1 MRPVLKAGLR
11 RLWRPGGALQVGVTP
26 GRSLLLNGLGPAA
39 TRFVGALDGT
49 RDVPGLLAHAEGL
62 GLPGAQATT
71 LLDVL
76 MRAGFLDDAGY
87 DPGPALRALDP
98 AESDRLA
105 PDLAALALGY
115 LVPGGAV
122 RAMTRRRMAVVTVY
136 GCGRVGASIAHLL
149 AAAGV
154 GCVVPVDAGR
164 ARAAD
169 AAPAGFRNPQAPSHR
184 DAREVPGPRRV
195 RAGVRAEGVRAAGA
209 RAEGVRVEGVPVA
222 GVEVSPPG
230 KTPSSADPGSRPADN
245 PADNPGDNTASAS
258 HSPSEEGPGSGPRRQ
273 DLVRALIRTAAPAT
287 RTTLP
292 ANRQHPDLAVLAP
305 VADGYPAQAATLHAA
320 GVPHLSAEVHET
332 TGVLGP
338 FVQPG
343 RTSCLRCRDLYRTA
357 RDPGW
362 PRAMVPFGGVDAV
375 PAGADRACDVLL
387 ASQIALLAAM
397 HVLAFVEGDPPPT
410 VNAAIEVVPP
420 FGVQTRHERPPHP
433 DCGCGTQ
440 DAVLPVPLVHS

>member
-1 MRPVLKAGLR
+1 MRPVLKTGLR

-49 RDVPGLLAHAEGL
+49 RDIPGLLSHAEEL
-62 GLPGAQATT
+62 GLSGAQATT

-76 MRAGFLDDAGY
+76 ARAGFLDDAGY

-98 AESDRLA
+98 AEADRLA

-136 GCGRVGASIAHLL
+136 GCGRVGASVAHLL
-149 AAAGV
+149 AAAGI

-169 AAPAGFRNPQAPSHR
+169 AAPAGFRNPRATSRRDAWKERDERDDR
-184 DAREVPGPRRV
+184 DARNVPGARRRGPSPLAEPGESPAGESPR
-195 RAGVRAEGVRAAGA
+195 
-209 RAEGVRVEGVPVA
+209 
-222 GVEVSPPG
+222 
-230 KTPSSADPGSRPADN
+230 
-245 PADNPGDNTASAS
+245 GD
-258 HSPSEEGPGSGPRRQ
+258 GPRRQ
-273 DLVRALIRTAAPAT
+273 DLVRALIRGSAPAT

-305 VADGYPAQAATLHAA
+305 VADGYPAQAAALQAA
-320 GVPHLSAEVHET
+320 GVPHLPAEVHET

-343 RTSCLRCRDLYRTA
+343 RTSCLRCRDLFRSA

-362 PRAMVPFGGVDAV
+362 PRAMVPFGGVDAA
-375 PAGADRACDVLL
+375 PDDTGRACDALL
-387 ASQIALLAAM
+387 ATQVALLAAL

-410 VNAAIEVVPP
+410 VNAALEVVPP
-420 FGVQTRHERPPHP
+420 FGAQTRHERPPHP
-433 DCGCGTQ
+433 ECGCGAEVP
-440 DAVLPVPLVHS
+440 DHAVPAPLVHS

>member
-1 MRPVLKAGLR
+1 MHPVLKAGLR

-39 TRFVGALDGT
+39 TTFVGALDGR
-49 RDVPGLLAHAEGL
+49 RDIPALLRLAEEV

-76 MRAGFLDDAGY
+76 ARAGFLDDAAY
-87 DPGPALRALDP
+87 DPGPALRALDVSE
-98 AESDRLA
+98 ADRLA
-105 PDLAALALGY
+105 PDMAALALGY

-122 RAMTRRRMAVVTVY
+122 RAMTRRRMAVIAVY
-136 GCGRVGASIAHLL
+136 GCGRVGASIAHML
-149 AAAGV
+149 AAAGI
-154 GCVVPVDAGR
+154 GCVVPIDSGR
-164 ARAAD
+164 ARPAD
-169 AAPAGFRNPQAPSHR
+169 AAPAGFRNPRGLSHR
-184 DAREVPGPRRV
+184 DEREVPGPRR
-195 RAGVRAEGVRAAGA
+195 GRAA
-209 RAEGVRVEGVPVA
+209 RAASDPQAEADADASIAPTPGLA
-222 GVEVSPPG
+222 SPP
-230 KTPSSADPGSRPADN
+230 
-245 PADNPGDNTASAS
+245 
-258 HSPSEEGPGSGPRRQ
+258 PRRQ
-273 DLVRALIRTAAPAT
+273 DLVRALIRASAPAT

-292 ANRQHPDLAVLAP
+292 ANRQHPDVAILAP
-305 VADGYPAQAATLHAA
+305 IADGYPALAASLQSD

-375 PAGADRACDVLL
+375 PAVEDRACDVML
-387 ASQIALLAAM
+387 ATHLAVQTVL

-410 VNAAIEVVPP
+410 VNATLEMAPP
-420 FGVQTRHERPPHP
+420 FGAQTRHERPPHA
-433 DCGCGTQ
+433 DCGCLTE
-440 DAVLPVPLVHS
+440 DAAVVPSAASGALREHR

>member
-39 TRFVGALDGT
+39 TAFVGALDGR
-49 RDVPGLLAHAEGL
+49 RDIAGLLTLAEEV

-76 MRAGFLDDAGY
+76 ARAGFLDDAGY
-87 DPGPALRALDP
+87 DPGPALRALDVTE
-98 AESDRLA
+98 ADRLA
-105 PDLAALALGY
+105 PDMAALALGY

-122 RAMTRRRMAVVTVY
+122 RAMTRRRMAVVAVY
-136 GCGRVGASIAHLL
+136 GCGRVGASAAHML

-154 GCVVPVDAGR
+154 GCVVPIDSGR
-164 ARAAD
+164 ARPAD
-169 AAPAGFRNPQAPSHR
+169 AAPAGFRNPRGLSHR
-184 DAREVPGPRRV
+184 DERDFPGPRRGRGT
-195 RAGVRAEGVRAAGA
+195 RATSSGSRTEATANAKANSNANPDTETNTTANAEAEADPAVAPGVA
-209 RAEGVRVEGVPVA
+209 
-222 GVEVSPPG
+222 SPP
-230 KTPSSADPGSRPADN
+230 
-245 PADNPGDNTASAS
+245 
-258 HSPSEEGPGSGPRRQ
+258 PRRQ
-273 DLVRALIRTAAPAT
+273 DLVRTLIRASAPAT

-292 ANRQHPDLAVLAP
+292 ANRQHPDVAILAP
-305 VADGYPAQAATLHAA
+305 IADGYPALAATLQAD
-320 GVPHLSAEVHET
+320 GVPHLAAEVHET

-375 PAGADRACDVLL
+375 PAVEDRACDVVL
-387 ASQIALLAAM
+387 ATHLAVQAVS
-397 HVLAFVEGDPPPT
+397 HVLAFIEGDPPPT
-410 VNAAIEVVPP
+410 VNATLEVVPP
-420 FGVQTRHERPPHP
+420 FGAQTRHERPAHP
-433 DCGCGTQ
+433 DCGCLAEGAETAP
-440 DAVLPVPLVHS
+440 AVPSPLMRR

>member
-1 MRPVLKAGLR
+1 MRPVVKAGLR

-39 TRFVGALDGT
+39 TRFVGALDGS
-49 RDVPGLLAHAEGL
+49 RDIPGLLAHAEHL
-62 GLPGAQATT
+62 GLPAAQATT

-76 MRAGFLDDAGY
+76 ARAGFLDDAGY

-98 AESDRLA
+98 AETDRLA

-122 RAMTRRRMAVVTVY
+122 RAMTRRRTAVVTVY
-136 GCGRVGASIAHLL
+136 GCGRVGASVAHLL

-164 ARAAD
+164 ARSAD
-169 AAPAGFRNPQAPSHR
+169 AAPAGFRNPRAVGHR
-184 DAREVPGPRRV
+184 DEWDVPGPRRG
-195 RAGVRAEGVRAAGA
+195 RRPSHLKTGE
-209 RAEGVRVEGVPVA
+209 
-222 GVEVSPPG
+222 SPPG
-230 KTPSSADPGSRPADN
+230 ETPT
-245 PADNPGDNTASAS
+245 GD
-258 HSPSEEGPGSGPRRQ
+258 PRRH
-273 DLVRALIRTAAPAT
+273 DLVRALIRASAPAT

-305 VADGYPAQAATLHAA
+305 VADSYPAQAAALQAA
-320 GVPHLSAEVHET
+320 GVPHLTAEVHET

-343 RTSCLRCRDLYRTA
+343 RTSCLRCRDLFRTA

-375 PAGADRACDVLL
+375 PAGGDRACDVVL
-387 ASQIALLAAM
+387 ATQLAVLAAQ

-410 VNAAIEVVPP
+410 VNAVVEVVPP
-420 FGVQTRHERPPHP
+420 FGTQTRHERPAHP
-433 DCGCGTQ
+433 DCGCGAEVA
-440 DAVLPVPLVHS
+440 DVASAAHPPLVHS

>member
-39 TRFVGALDGT
+39 TAFVGALDGR
-49 RDVPGLLAHAEGL
+49 RDIAGLLSLAEEV

-71 LLDVL
+71 LLDML
-76 MRAGFLDDAGY
+76 ARAGFLDDAGY
-87 DPGPALRALDP
+87 DPGPALRTLDV
-98 AESDRLA
+98 AEADRLA
-105 PDLAALALGY
+105 PDMAALALGY

-122 RAMTRRRMAVVTVY
+122 RAMTRRRMAVVAVY
-136 GCGRVGASIAHLL
+136 GCGRVGASVAHML

-154 GCVVPVDAGR
+154 GCVVPIDSGR

-169 AAPAGFRNPQAPSHR
+169 AAPAGFRNPRGLSHR
-184 DAREVPGPRRV
+184 DEREVPGPRRG
-195 RAGVRAEGVRAAGA
+195 RGA
-209 RAEGVRVEGVPVA
+209 RAA
-222 GVEVSPPG
+222 SA
-230 KTPSSADPGSRPADN
+230 ADPLVDPDTDPAAAEAGHAA
-245 PADNPGDNTASAS
+245 PP
-258 HSPSEEGPGSGPRRQ
+258 PRRQ
-273 DLVRALIRTAAPAT
+273 DLVRALIRASAPAT
-287 RTTLP
+287 RTSLP
-292 ANRQHPDLAVLAP
+292 ANRQHPDVAVLAP
-305 VADGYPAQAATLHAA
+305 IADGYPALAATLQSH

-343 RTSCLRCRDLYRTA
+343 RTSCLRCRDLHRTV

-375 PAGADRACDVLL
+375 PAAEDRACDVML
-387 ASQIALLAAM
+387 ATHLAVQAVL

-410 VNAAIEVVPP
+410 MNATLELVPP
-420 FGVQTRHERPPHP
+420 FGAQSRHERPAHP
-433 DCGCGTQ
+433 DCGCLIEAMEAADSHLSFRG
-440 DAVLPVPLVHS
+440 SR

>member
-1 MRPVLKAGLR
+1 MRPVLKTGLR

-49 RDVPGLLAHAEGL
+49 RDIPALLSHAEEL
-62 GLPGAQATT
+62 GLSGAQATT

-76 MRAGFLDDAGY
+76 ARAGFLDDAGY

-98 AESDRLA
+98 AEADRLA

-122 RAMTRRRMAVVTVY
+122 RAMTRRRMAVVAVY
-136 GCGRVGASIAHLL
+136 GCGRIGASVAHLL

-169 AAPAGFRNPQAPSHR
+169 AAPAGFRNPRATRQR
-184 DAREVPGPRRV
+184 DETDVPGPRR
-195 RAGVRAEGVRAAGA
+195 RRPSFLPDAGESPAG
-209 RAEGVRVEGVPVA
+209 
-222 GVEVSPPG
+222 EVL
-230 KTPSSADPGSRPADN
+230 ADDDA
-245 PADNPGDNTASAS
+245 
-258 HSPSEEGPGSGPRRQ
+258 RRQ
-273 DLVRALIRTAAPAT
+273 DLVRALIRGSAPAT

-292 ANRQHPDLAVLAP
+292 ANRQHPDVAVLAP
-305 VADGYPAQAATLHAA
+305 VGDGYPAQAAALQAA
-320 GVPHLSAEVHET
+320 GVPHLPAEVHET

-343 RTSCLRCRDLYRTA
+343 RTSCLRCRDLFRSA

-362 PRAMVPFGGVDAV
+362 PRAMVPFGGVDAA
-375 PAGADRACDVLL
+375 PNGAGRACDVLL
-387 ASQIALLAAM
+387 ATQVALLAAL

-410 VNAAIEVVPP
+410 VNAALEVVPP
-420 FGVQTRHERPPHP
+420 FGAQTRHDRPPHP
-433 DCGCGTQ
+433 ECGCGADIPDRTE
-440 DAVLPVPLVHS
+440 AVPPLVHS

>member
-39 TRFVGALDGT
+39 TAFVGALDGR
-49 RDVPGLLAHAEGL
+49 RDIAGLLTLAEEL

-76 MRAGFLDDAGY
+76 ARAGFLDDAGY
-87 DPGPALRALDP
+87 DPGPALRALDV
-98 AESDRLA
+98 AETDRLA
-105 PDLAALALGY
+105 PDMAALALGY

-122 RAMTRRRMAVVTVY
+122 RAMTRRRTAVIAVY
-136 GCGRVGASIAHLL
+136 GCGRVGASVAHML

-154 GCVVPVDAGR
+154 GCVVPIDGGR
-164 ARAAD
+164 ARPAD
-169 AAPAGFRNPQAPSHR
+169 AAPAGFGNPRGLSHR
-184 DAREVPGPRRV
+184 DEREVPGPRRG
-195 RAGVRAEGVRAAGA
+195 RTTQAADKTTDKTADETADKTAG
-209 RAEGVRVEGVPVA
+209 
-222 GVEVSPPG
+222 
-230 KTPSSADPGSRPADN
+230 
-245 PADNPGDNTASAS
+245 NTAAAA
-258 HSPSEEGPGSGPRRQ
+258 EADTGPELAAESGLAAPPPRRQ
-273 DLVRALIRTAAPAT
+273 DLVRALIRATAPST

-292 ANRQHPDLAVLAP
+292 TNRQHPDVAILAP
-305 VADGYPAQAATLHAA
+305 IADGYPALASSLQSD
-320 GVPHLSAEVHET
+320 GVPHLSVEVHET

-343 RTSCLRCRDLYRTA
+343 RSSCLRCRDLYRTA

-375 PAGADRACDVLL
+375 PAVEDRACDVML
-387 ASQIALLAAM
+387 ATLVAVQATL

-410 VNAAIEVVPP
+410 VNAALEVVPP
-420 FGVQTRHERPPHP
+420 FGAQTRYDRPPHP
-433 DCGCGTQ
+433 DCGCLVTGTE
-440 DAVLPVPLVHS
+440 AAAAAPTPLVHR

>member
-26 GRSLLLNGLGPAA
+26 GRSLLVNGLGPAA
-39 TRFVGALDGT
+39 TRFVAAVDGT
-49 RDVPGLLAHAEGL
+49 RDVPGLLAHGEEL
-62 GLPGAQATT
+62 GLSGSQATT
-71 LLDVL
+71 LLDML
-76 MRAGFLDDAGY
+76 ARAGFLDDAGY
-87 DPGPALRALDP
+87 DPGPALRALDV
-98 AESDRLA
+98 AEADRLA

-122 RAMTRRRMAVVTVY
+122 RAMTRRRMAVVAVY
-136 GCGRVGASIAHLL
+136 GCGRVGSSVAHLL

-154 GCVVPVDAGR
+154 GCVVPIDAGR

-169 AAPAGFRNPQAPSHR
+169 AAPAGFRNPRALSHR
-184 DAREVPGPRRV
+184 EARDVPGPRRG
-195 RAGVRAEGVRAAGA
+195 RRFA
-209 RAEGVRVEGVPVA
+209 
-222 GVEVSPPG
+222 
-230 KTPSSADPGSRPADN
+230 SADQ
-245 PADNPGDNTASAS
+245 ASAAD
-258 HSPSEEGPGSGPRRQ
+258 PPATPDIGETLTEETPQDPEPRRQ
-273 DLVRALIRTAAPAT
+273 DLVRALIRASAPST

-305 VADGYPAQAATLHAA
+305 VADGYPALAASLQTA

-375 PAGADRACDVLL
+375 PAGVDRACDVML
-387 ASQIALLAAM
+387 ATQLAVLAAT
-397 HVLAFVEGDPPPT
+397 HVLAYVEGDRPPT
-410 VNAAIEVVPP
+410 VNAALEVVPP
-420 FGVQTRHERPPHP
+420 FGAQTGYERPPHP
-433 DCGCGTQ
+433 DCGCGAEVAE
-440 DAVLPVPLVHS
+440 AVSAPLVHS

>member
-1 MRPVLKAGLR
+1 MRPVVKAGLR

-49 RDVPGLLAHAEGL
+49 RDIPGLLAHAEQL
-62 GLPGAQATT
+62 GLSAAQATT

-76 MRAGFLDDAGY
+76 ARAGFLDDAGY

-98 AESDRLA
+98 AETDRLA

-122 RAMTRRRMAVVTVY
+122 RAMTRRRTAVVTVY
-136 GCGRVGASIAHLL
+136 GCGRVGASVAHLL

-154 GCVVPVDAGR
+154 GCVVPIDAGR
-164 ARAAD
+164 ARPAD
-169 AAPAGFRNPQAPSHR
+169 AAPAGFRNPRAMSHR
-184 DAREVPGPRRV
+184 DEWDAREVPGPRR
-195 RAGVRAEGVRAAGA
+195 RRGPSHLETG
-209 RAEGVRVEGVPVA
+209 E
-222 GVEVSPPG
+222 SPPG
-230 KTPSSADPGSRPADN
+230 ETPT
-245 PADNPGDNTASAS
+245 GDS
-258 HSPSEEGPGSGPRRQ
+258 RRQ
-273 DLVRALIRTAAPAT
+273 DLVRALIRASAPAT

-305 VADGYPAQAATLHAA
+305 VADSYPAQAAALQAA
-320 GVPHLSAEVHET
+320 GVPHLTAEVHET

-343 RTSCLRCRDLYRTA
+343 RTSCLRCRDLFRTA

-375 PAGADRACDVLL
+375 PAGSERACDVVL
-387 ASQIALLAAM
+387 ATQLAVLAAQ

-410 VNAAIEVVPP
+410 VNAVVEVVPP
-420 FGVQTRHERPPHP
+420 FGTQTRHERPAHP
-433 DCGCGTQ
+433 DCGCGAEVA
-440 DAVLPVPLVHS
+440 DVASAVPTPLVHS

>member
-1 MRPVLKAGLR
+1 MRPVLKTGLR

-39 TRFVGALDGT
+39 TQFVGALDGT
-49 RDVPGLLAHAEGL
+49 RDIPALLAHASRL
-62 GLPGAQATT
+62 GLSGSQATT

-76 MRAGFLDDAGY
+76 ARAGFLDDAGY

-98 AESDRLA
+98 AEADRLA

-122 RAMTRRRMAVVTVY
+122 RAMTRRRTAVVTVY
-136 GCGRVGASIAHLL
+136 GCGRVGASVAHLL
-149 AAAGV
+149 AAAGI

-184 DAREVPGPRRV
+184 DEREVPGPRR
-195 RAGVRAEGVRAAGA
+195 RRGTPQPDLG
-209 RAEGVRVEGVPVA
+209 
-222 GVEVSPPG
+222 VSPPG
-230 KTPSSADPGSRPADN
+230 ETL
-245 PADNPGDNTASAS
+245 PGD
-258 HSPSEEGPGSGPRRQ
+258 GPRRH
-273 DLVRALIRTAAPAT
+273 DLVRALIRASAPST

-292 ANRQHPDLAVLAP
+292 SNRQHPDLAVLAP
-305 VADGYPAQAATLHAA
+305 VADGYPAQAAALQAA
-320 GVPHLSAEVHET
+320 GVPHVSAELHET

-375 PAGADRACDVLL
+375 PAGADRACDVML
-387 ASQIALLAAM
+387 ASQVAVLAAM

-410 VNAAIEVVPP
+410 VNAAVEVVPP
-420 FGVQTRHERPPHP
+420 FGAQTWHERPTHP
-433 DCGCGTQ
+433 DCGCGSGTAELRE
-440 DAVLPVPLVHS
+440 AVSGPLAHS

>member
-39 TRFVGALDGT
+39 TAFVGALDGH
-49 RDVPGLLAHAEGL
+49 RDISELLTLAEQIGLS
-62 GLPGAQATT
+62 GAQATT
-71 LLDVL
+71 LLDML
-76 MRAGFLDDAGY
+76 ARAGFLDDAGY
-87 DPGPALRALDP
+87 DPGPALRALDVSE
-98 AESDRLA
+98 ADRLA

-122 RAMTRRRMAVVTVY
+122 RAMTRRRMAVITVY

-149 AAAGV
+149 AAAGI
-154 GCVVPVDAGR
+154 GCVVPIDSGR
-164 ARAAD
+164 ARPAD
-169 AAPAGFRNPQAPSHR
+169 AAPAGFRNPRGLSHR
-184 DAREVPGPRRV
+184 DEREVPGPRRK
-195 RAGVRAEGVRAAGA
+195 RTDKGSATATTATEAATEAKTGKAAKAAE
-209 RAEGVRVEGVPVA
+209 
-222 GVEVSPPG
+222 
-230 KTPSSADPGSRPADN
+230 SRPAAPPTTIN
-245 PADNPGDNTASAS
+245 LAS
-258 HSPSEEGPGSGPRRQ
+258 PPPRRQ
-273 DLVRALIRTAAPAT
+273 DLVRAMIRASAPST

-292 ANRQHPDLAVLAP
+292 ANRQHPDVAVLAP
-305 VADGYPAQAATLHAA
+305 IADGYPAVAAALQSD
-320 GVPHLSAEVHET
+320 GVPHLPAEVHET

-375 PAGADRACDVLL
+375 PAAEDRACDVTMASLL
-387 ASQIALLAAM
+387 AVQAVL

-410 VNAAIEVVPP
+410 VNAALEVVPP
-420 FGVQTRHERPPHP
+420 FGAQTRYERPPHP
-433 DCGCGTQ
+433 DCGCLITDVETVSAMGGTFRG
-440 DAVLPVPLVHS
+440 HR